1 MKKLLRLA
9 LSICAL
15 LAVQT
20 PLYAKDQAGQ
30 VAVATTGDEYGY
42 QLFLPRGYLAAD
54 KQQWPLMIFLHGS
67 GERGTDLAKVKVHG
81 PPKIADANPDFPFIT
96 VSPQGFEGENW
107 DIARLDRLLSSIRK
121 TYRVDARRIYLT
133 GLSMGGFATWDW
145 AIARPGTFAAI
156 APVCGKS
163 DPAKAA
169 ALAKTP
175 VWAFHGDSDDVVDP
189 MGSIDMVRAI
199 RTAGGKPRLTIYP
212 ATGHDSWSQTYADP
226 ELYYWLLQQRLP

>member
-1 MKKLLRLA
+1 MKKLLWLL
-9 LSICAL
+9 LSIL
-15 LAVQT
+15 MPFGVQG
-20 PLYAKDQAGQ
+20 PLHAQNRLGQ
-30 VAVATTGDEYGY
+30 VAVAAVKNEYGY
-42 QLFLPRGYLAAD
+42 QLFLPRGYGASD

-81 PPKIADANPDFPFIT
+81 PPKIVDANPDFPFIV
-96 VSPQGFEGENW
+96 VSPQGFEGESWN
-107 DIARLDRLLSSIRK
+107 IGRLDRLLATIRK
-121 TYRVDARRIYLT
+121 AYRVDASRIYLT

-169 ALAKTP
+169 SLTNTP
-175 VWAFHGDSDDVVDP
+175 IWAFHGDSDDVVDP
-189 MGSIDMVRAI
+189 MGSIEMVRAV
-199 RTAGGKPRLTIYP
+199 RAAGGKPRLTIYP
-212 ATGHDSWSQTYADP
+212 ATGHDSWTQSYSDP